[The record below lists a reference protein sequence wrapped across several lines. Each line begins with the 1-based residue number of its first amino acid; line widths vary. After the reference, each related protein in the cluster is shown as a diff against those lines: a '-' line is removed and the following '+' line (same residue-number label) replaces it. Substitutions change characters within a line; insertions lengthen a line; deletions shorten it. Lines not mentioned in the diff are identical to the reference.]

1 MRRSNNPIHLVTS
14 PGFNFVILMGPLMK
28 VARKNDRSI
37 YRSLELCLMSQT
49 GKIFMDPAVLMRR
62 KYVCLWVGVDGVG
75 LLLHDV

>member
-1 MRRSNNPIHLVTS
+1 
-14 PGFNFVILMGPLMK
+14 
-28 VARKNDRSI
+28 
-37 YRSLELCLMSQT
+37 MSQT